1 MTGIISYSG
10 EQDFRFPT
18 ISLKKKKKNPSGLCI
33 FAFIQQQKQEKGT
46 KTLSGKS
53 RERET
58 QGERGGEKAH
68 ETDKKASTL
77 RDEILGEQ
85 DDRPF

>member
-18 ISLKKKKKNPSGLCI
+18 VSLKKKKTFKLCI
-33 FAFIQQQKQEKGT
+33 FAFIQQQKQEKGN

-58 QGERGGEKAH
+58 QGERERGRER
-68 ETDKKASTL
+68 T
-77 RDEILGEQ
+77 RDRQESQ
-85 DDRPF
+85 HAQR

>member
-1 MTGIISYSG
+1 MYFCIHPAAETGK
-10 EQDFRFPT
+10 R
-18 ISLKKKKKNPSGLCI
+18 K
-33 FAFIQQQKQEKGT
+33 QKRSPVKVE
-46 KTLSGKS
+46 
-53 RERET
+53 RERHRGRE
-58 QGERGGEKAH
+58 GGEKAH

>member
-18 ISLKKKKKNPSGLCI
+18 VSLKKKNPSNCVFLHSSSSRNR
-33 FAFIQQQKQEKGT
+33 KKET
-46 KTLSGKS
+46 KRSPVKVE
-53 RERET
+53 RERHRGRQRE
-58 QGERGGEKAH
+58 GENAH

-85 DDRPF
+85 NDRPF

>member
-18 ISLKKKKKNPSGLCI
+18 VSLKKKKNPSNCVFLHSSSSRNR
-33 FAFIQQQKQEKGT
+33 KKET
-46 KTLSGKS
+46 KRSPVKVE
-53 RERET
+53 RERHRGRQRE
-58 QGERGGEKAH
+58 GENAH

-85 DDRPF
+85 NDRPF

>member
-18 ISLKKKKKNPSGLCI
+18 VSLKKKKTFKLCI
-33 FAFIQQQKQEKGT
+33 FAFMQQQKQEKGN

-53 RERET
+53 RERDT
-58 QGERGGEKAH
+58 QGEREGENAH

-85 DDRPF
+85 NDRPF

>member
-18 ISLKKKKKNPSGLCI
+18 ISLKKKKKPFRLCI
-33 FAFIQQQKQEKGT
+33 FAFIQHQKQEKGN

-58 QGERGGEKAH
+58 QGEREGGREG
-68 ETDKKASTL
+68 T
-77 RDEILGEQ
+77 RDRQESQ
-85 DDRPF
+85 HAQR